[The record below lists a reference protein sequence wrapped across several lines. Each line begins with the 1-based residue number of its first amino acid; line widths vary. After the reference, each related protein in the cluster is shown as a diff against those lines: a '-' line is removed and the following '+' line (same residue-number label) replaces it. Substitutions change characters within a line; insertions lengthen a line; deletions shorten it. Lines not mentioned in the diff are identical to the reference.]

1 MKEKIKNWSDKY
13 KLHLLI
19 WALFIFYETVVIGLV
34 FSIFGHPLTY
44 LTHYI
49 AIFFLFYLHAGLFL
63 PWSLKERRASFWKL
77 PLVLIVEIT
86 GYILVSFL
94 IDKLLIEGGVMP
106 SSKNFELS
114 YVYSLRMLYR
124 GVYFLGFSTGY
135 YFLVTYNK
143 EKKKTNELE
152 KQHLKYII
160 HRQKAEQELTKA
172 QNAFLKAQI
181 NPHLLFNTLD
191 FIYHNI
197 DASSSVAADAIIV
210 LSDMMRYAVDSDRM
224 GDFIR
229 LGDEIEQAEN
239 LIYLS
244 QMRKDHALGFT
255 LKYEQEVR
263 EINFI
268 PLVLLT
274 LIENVFKHANL
285 NEPGHEPLIHIY
297 IEKQVFHMITDNLIK
312 YQPPKSGHHMGLT
325 NIEKRLKYAYGEEV
339 LFRYHT
345 DEARH
350 FILHLSIPIERLTVH
365 GGSSSPLPDND
376 KGRLHDAVDQK

>member
-1 MKEKIKNWSDKY
+1 MKGKIKNWSDKY

-19 WALFIFYETVVIGLV
+19 WTLFIFYETVVIGLV

-49 AIFFLFYLHAGLFL
+49 AIFFLFYLHAELFL
-63 PWSLKERRASFWKL
+63 PWSLKERRAAFWKL
-77 PLVLIVEIT
+77 PLILILEIT

-94 IDKLLIEGGVMP
+94 IDKLLIGGGVMP

-114 YVYSLRMLYR
+114 YLYSLRILYR

-152 KQHLKYII
+152 KQHLRDII

-239 LIYLS
+239 LIHLS
-244 QMRKDHALGFT
+244 QMRKNNALGFA
-255 LKYEQEVR
+255 LKYEQEVLQ
-263 EINFI
+263 ITLI

-274 LIENVFKHANL
+274 LVENVLKHGNL
-285 NEPGHEPLIHIY
+285 NEPGHEAVIHLY
-297 IEKQVFHMITDNLIK
+297 IKNNIFHIVTNNLIN
-312 YQPPKSGHHMGLT
+312 YQVLKPGHHSGLT

-339 LFRYHT
+339 QFVYHT
-345 DEARH
+345 DNARH
-350 FILHLSIPIERLTVH
+350 FISYISIPVERLTAPD
-365 GGSSSPLPDND
+365 GSS
-376 KGRLHDAVDQK
+376 